1 MKYDW
6 FAERVSYSIVISSGQ
21 LQLICDHEFNTT
33 TYEESLSTLIDKI
46 EGLSNTDY
54 NGHFGPYIYLRIDF
68 VDDTDQ
74 TKAKITQLIN
84 DFTVYAILTLV
95 FPPSDED
102 DEEDE

>member
-6 FAERVSYSIVISSGQ
+6 FAERISYSIVISSGQ
-21 LQLICDHEFNTT
+21 LQLICDHEDRWDNDINRRG
-33 TYEESLSTLIDKI
+33 SLAGLIDKI

-54 NGHFGPYIYLRIDF
+54 DGHLGPYIYLRIDF

-84 DFTVYAILTLV
+84 DFTVYAVLTLI
-95 FPPSDED
+95 FPPSDE
-102 DEEDE
+102 EDE